1 MASIIITSGPAE
13 GRYYTLSQKSSV
25 IGRDER
31 CTIQIVD
38 ELISGQHLEIRCE
51 EGERTYHA
59 VDMHSTNGV
68 RVNDQPVTAPTRLL
82 DRDVIDIGNSQLVFS
97 IQEFPD
103 RESAFSRLKLPGERF
118 KSTVIE

>member
-1 MASIIITSGPAE
+1 MASVMIISGPAE
-13 GRYYTLSQKSSV
+13 GRYYTLRQRSSV

-38 ELISGQHLEIRCE
+38 ELISGQHLEIRADE
-51 EGERTYHA
+51 DGAHHA

-68 RVNDQPVTAPTRLL
+68 RINDQQISAPTRLL
-82 DRDVIDIGNSQLVFS
+82 DRDVIDIGNSRLVFS
-97 IQEFPD
+97 LEEFPD
-103 RESAFSRLKLPGERF
+103 RESAFAHLKLPGERF